1 MLTPF
6 HIAAQLAH
14 FAWRTEKLPEAA
26 GPRDGLAGNGPPLRL
41 LVLGDSS
48 AAGVGVSTQADAL
61 AGQVVAAL
69 SPYRAVQWQV
79 VARSGATSAR
89 ALDMVAQARACD
101 VVITAL
107 GVNDVLRHTSSGRFA
122 RAQTALHTRLRDI
135 GAQVIL
141 CSAVPPLGAFAAFP
155 QPLRGHLG
163 ARAVKLDATL
173 HAVCTQT
180 GAQHVPFDITPS
192 PDWLARDGLHPSAKL
207 YHHWGARMAGLVL
220 RAVS

>member
-26 GPRDGLAGNGPPLRL
+26 GPRDGVTGDGPPLRL
-41 LVLGDSS
+41 LIVGDSS
-48 AAGVGVSTQADAL
+48 AAGVGVNTQDDAL

-69 SPYRAVQWQV
+69 SPHFVVQWQA
-79 VARSGATSAR
+79 VARSGVTSAR
-89 ALDMVAQARACD
+89 AQGMVAQARACD
-101 VVITAL
+101 VAITAL

-122 RAQTALHTRLRDI
+122 RAQTVLHTRLRDL

-163 ARAVKLDATL
+163 VRAAKLDATL
-173 HAVCTQT
+173 QAVCAQT
-180 GAQHVPFDITPS
+180 GARHVPFDITPS
-192 PDWLARDGLHPSAKL
+192 ADWLARDGLHPSAKL
-207 YHHWGARMAGLVL
+207 YQHWGARMAGLVL
-220 RAVS
+220 RPVS